1 MRDSIALP
9 LDRAASPAILIND
22 GRTQFGL
29 TALQIINAR
38 ANLLGASQ
46 VLDDIALDKYTFLR
60 DAYLQRR
67 RSLVYDGNAPDP
79 DSDGDSPDAAPESAA
94 PGASAPA
101 KAASSAA
108 AAASSPT
115 PGASAPR

>member
-1 MRDSIALP
+1 VRDSIALP
-9 LDRAASPAILIND
+9 LDRAASPALLIND
-22 GRTQFGL
+22 GRAQFGL
-29 TALQIINAR
+29 TALQVINTR

-67 RSLVYDGNAPDP
+67 RSLVYDGNAPDV
-79 DSDGDSPDAAPESAA
+79 DDGDSPPAATPESGA

-101 KAASSAA
+101 NAASSAA

-115 PGASAPR
+115 PAASAPR

>member
-1 MRDSIALP
+1 V
-9 LDRAASPAILIND
+9 IN
-22 GRTQFGL
+22 T
-29 TALQIINAR
+29 R

-67 RSLVYDGNAPDP
+67 RSLVYDGNAPDADP
-79 DSDGDSPDAAPESAA
+79 ASDSSDPGPTPAAA

-108 AAASSPT
+108 EAASSPT